1 MSGPFGSSQWMY
13 NTGGDFYPTTIDNSL
28 RFEGKSAPSYLSRTF
43 TAGSNTTWTFSWWF
57 KPDLETNNNGTLPY
71 FFATSGNTYIRQQS
85 GEGYQIEGNLRGSGG
100 TNYFFSYAPMLR
112 DPSAW
117 YHCVI
122 AIDTTQGTSSNRIKF
137 YLNGEQQTNAG
148 GLGLSYPPL
157 NHNTQVNTAVA
168 HRLGAHP
175 SAPSSYAFSGYMAE
189 INFVDGTQLDASSF
203 GETKSGI
210 WIPKAYSGSYGTNGF
225 HLEFAGNA
233 NDSSGNGNN
242 WTANNISAHDYVPD
256 SPTNNFATFNPLDR
270 NSTSITT
277 LEGNLRVSANSSQ
290 YLSMRGTMSF
300 PQSGKWYMEFR
311 NDKTHVAGSASG
323 GWGIQSVREI
333 WATNFGNST
342 THVGVYQTQGYNS
355 AIYRRV
361 GSDHLYGLGSIPSIA
376 YGNAGDIQ
384 QIAFDCD
391 SGKIWFGINNTWM
404 GGSSGAV
411 NASSGDPSTGANPVD
426 TLTADMIAE
435 GIVPMVQ
442 FSDQVG
448 TKTYR
453 FNAGQDSTFQGAR
466 TAGGNA
472 DANGYGDFAYAPPS
486 GFLSMCHANMPELA
500 IDPANDDTS
509 GDHFGTALW
518 TGNGTSQS
526 ITVGFQA
533 DFIWAK
539 DRSAT
544 AIHILSDAIRGPLV
558 HLSSHDATAE
568 AADDAVRSF
577 DTDGFTS
584 GNWINTS
591 SNAFVSWN
599 WKAGGT
605 AVSNTDGSITS
616 SVSANPT
623 AGFSIVNYVGTGTND
638 SYGHGL
644 GVAPKMII
652 TKDRTDPANWAVY
665 VASVGTGKY
674 LQLNLQTTPI
684 TNSVI
689 YPTVTSTTIGVGV
702 QGDGSI
708 TNTSGDNYI
717 SYCFANV
724 EGHQKIGSYVGNGS
738 SDGQF
743 INCGFRPAFIMF
755 KSLSSLTNWELY
767 DVERQP
773 YNVALKPLYA
783 NHSYAEEAHATLPA
797 LDILSNGFKPRSNWS
812 EFNSSGHN
820 YIYLAIAE
828 QPFKYANAR

>member
-1 MSGPFGSSQWMY
+1 MY
-13 NTGGDFYPTTIDNSL
+13 NAGGDFYPTTIDNSL
-28 RFEGKSAPSYLSRTF
+28 RFNGSNSTLTKAVSHNRKTF
-43 TAGSNTTWTFSWWF
+43 TISFWTKRSNV
-57 KPDLETNNNGTLPY
+57 DRRMIYGAYNNG
-71 FFATSGNTYIRQQS
+71 ANTSV
-85 GEGYQIEGNLRGSGG
+85 IELDNGQ
-100 TNYFFSYAPMLR
+100 FSYYDYVGSSRLLLYTDFKFR
-112 DPSAW
+112 DVSAW
-117 YHCVI
+117 YHFVI
-122 AIDTTQGTSSNRIKF
+122 QVDTTQSTASDRAKLYI
-137 YLNGEQQTNAG
+137 NGEQITSFNSTVYPSQNTDLIFGSGITHAIGTEGTN
-148 GLGLSYPPL
+148 
-157 NHNTQVNTAVA
+157 T
-168 HRLGAHP
+168 RLV
-175 SAPSSYAFSGYMAE
+175 YDGYFADWCV
-189 INFVDGTQLDASSF
+189 IDGQALDPTSF
-203 GETKSGI
+203 GEFKSGV
-210 WIPKAYSGSYGTNGF
+210 WVAKDVSGLTFGSGGYYLKF
-225 HLEFAGNA
+225 DGNA
-233 NDSSGNGNN
+233 NDSSGNSNN
-242 WTANNISAHDYVPD
+242 WAANNISAHDYMPD
-256 SPTNNFATFNPLDR
+256 TPTNNFATFNPLDR

-277 LEGNLRVSANSSQ
+277 LEGNLRVSANSAQ

-311 NDKTHVAGSASG
+311 NDKTHTSGTASG

-333 WATNFGNST
+333 WATNFGNTT

-376 YGNAGDIQ
+376 YGYAGDIQ

-391 SGKIWFGINNTWM
+391 SGKVWFGINNTWM

-486 GFLSMCHANMPELA
+486 GFLSMCHANMPKLA

-591 SNAFVSWN
+591 SNAFVAWN

-717 SYCFANV
+717 SYCFADV
-724 EGHQKIGSYVGNGS
+724 EGYQKIGSYTGNGS
-738 SDGQF
+738 STDGTF
-743 INCGFRPAFIMF
+743 VNTGFRPAFIMF

-767 DVERQP
+767 DVKRQT
-773 YNVALKPLYA
+773 YNPALKPLYA